1 MTPAVTRESSAGD
14 QVVVFTSPTATASNS
29 WGFHQNGVFEMI
41 RTRVW
46 AQLAPAILLCVSAF
60 GQAGPQQPGNQG
72 QAAAVTV
79 TQGPTVE
86 YADDLFAVV
95 TYMTSTPSESRVYF
109 GTTPND
115 LNRVSENR
123 TIGTIHRVDLSNLQP
138 ATTYYFRI
146 DNGTADT
153 HASHSFRTIA
163 RGAAPV
169 RNQSA
174 SQVQSAGTTQT
185 ASAPPPAAAPVL
197 QPRSGQPVS
206 ITKGPS
212 IQYADDTSAVI
223 TWTTSAPAA
232 TRLFYGDNAET
243 TTQLAQEPGQGTF
256 HRVHIANLRPQTT
269 YYFRVD
275 AGDSSTA
282 VRQSFRTVATGAQPI
297 YDQQPSSPAGTQI
310 ARAPA
315 ASPSAPAAAPTP
327 APTPAKR
334 SLIVPGGVEVEA
346 KLKDTLS
353 TRTAHA
359 GDAFTAEVTQ
369 PVRANN
375 GAVAI
380 PAGTL
385 INGEVLEAES
395 GKTLPMLRGKGRLSV
410 RFRDLILPNHT
421 SYPLTA
427 TLLAVHGK
435 NANSEG
441 EVESSTSGK
450 STAKDVGIGAGL
462 GTVAGLIFGSA
473 LKGLA
478 IGAIA
483 GGGYVLATQGK
494 DVEIPANSEI
504 KLRLDQ
510 GITMP
515 AAQGEAVQANP
526 PDR

>member
-1 MTPAVTRESSAGD
+1 MGKRLVSQFAALV
-14 QVVVFTSPTATASNS
+14 
-29 WGFHQNGVFEMI
+29 
-41 RTRVW
+41 
-46 AQLAPAILLCVSAF
+46 LLCVAGV
-60 GQAGPQQPGNQG
+60 GQATPQQPAVQG
-72 QAAAVTV
+72 QAAAPLAI

-86 YADDLFAVV
+86 YADDLFAVI
-95 TYMTSTPSESRVYF
+95 TYMTGAPGESRVYF
-109 GTTPND
+109 GTAPGE

-146 DNGTADT
+146 DNGSATTGAT
-153 HASHSFRTIA
+153 HSFQTTA
-163 RGAAPV
+163 RGAAPL
-169 RNQSA
+169 RNQA
-174 SQVQSAGTTQT
+174 AAQVQGRPAPS
-185 ASAPPPAAAPVL
+185 ASAPTPVAAPVL
-197 QPRSGQPVS
+197 QPRSSQPVS
-206 ITKGPS
+206 ITQGPS

-232 TRLFYGDNAET
+232 SRLFYGENAET

-282 VRQSFRTVATGAQPI
+282 VRQSFRTVATGAPPI
-297 YDQQPSSPAGTQI
+297 YNQPPAPAGGQV
-310 ARAPA
+310 ARGPAAAAPA
-315 ASPSAPAAAPTP
+315 APAPAARP
-327 APTPAKR
+327 APVQQPLLVPA
-334 SLIVPGGVEVEA
+334 GVEIEA
-346 KLKDTLS
+346 MLKDALS

-410 RFRDLILPNHT
+410 RFRDLTLPNHT

-427 TLLAVHGK
+427 TLLAVRGK

-441 EVESSTSGK
+441 EVESSPSGK

-483 GGGYVLATQGK
+483 GGGYVLATGGK
-494 DVEIPANSEI
+494 DVEIPANSAMR
-504 KLRLDQ
+504 LRLDQ
-510 GITMP
+510 AISVSGP
-515 AAQGEAVQANP
+515 RGEAAPATP